1 MEKASESMKCFYDR
15 KHNPSHEYI
24 EGQRVWLDARNLKTF
39 QPNKKLDQKKLGPF
53 KVVKKIGRSAYQ
65 IQLPASWT
73 RIHPVFNEVL
83 LTPVD
88 NPQFVQQIELEPLGP
103 IDMEGELEYEVEEVV
118 SSRKRGRGIQ
128 YLIKWKGYGNEENT
142 WEARS
147 NMEKAKDAI
156 YD

>member
-1 MEKASESMKCFYDR
+1 
-15 KHNPSHEYI
+15 
-24 EGQRVWLDARNLKTF
+24 
-39 QPNKKLDQKKLGPF
+39 LDQKKLGPF

-65 IQLPASWT
+65 IQLPMSWS

-88 NPQFVQQIELEPLGP
+88 DPQFVQQVEPEPPGP
-103 IDMEGELEYEVEEVV
+103 IDMEGEPEYEVEEVV
-118 SSRKRGRGIQ
+118 SSQRRGRGIQ
-128 YLIKWKGYGNEENT
+128 YLVKWKGYGNEENT

-156 YD
+156 QDFH

>member
-1 MEKASESMKCFYDR
+1 
-15 KHNPSHEYI
+15 
-24 EGQRVWLDARNLKTF
+24 
-39 QPNKKLDQKKLGPF
+39 LGPF
-53 KVVKKIGRSAYQ
+53 KIIKKVGRSAYQ
-65 IQLPASWT
+65 IQLPTSWN

-88 NPQFVQQIELEPLGP
+88 HPQFVQQIKPEPPGP
-103 IDMEGELEYEVEEVV
+103 IDMEGEPEYEVEEVV
-118 SSRKRGRGIQ
+118 SSRKHGRGIQ

-156 YD
+156 YDFH